1 MRQCVTLV
9 FSSATQITFPHAL
22 GESFVSPYMT
32 TDIFLCIYH
41 KNLHMNELSPHAA
54 IYCTAKARKST
65 MSSAI
70 KRACCNKNLKT
81 LFYIQ
86 KAFQCKSVSE

>member
-1 MRQCVTLV
+1 MH
-9 FSSATQITFPHAL
+9 S
-22 GESFVSPYMT
+22 ESFVSPYMT

-54 IYCTAKARKST
+54 IYCTAKTRKST
-65 MSSAI
+65 MSSAM
-70 KRACCNKNLKT
+70 KRACCNKNHSANFA

-86 KAFQCKSVSE
+86 KAFQRKSVSE